1 MKLTLK
7 KLIFATVAIIL
18 LDIAYIWIRDNY
30 GITKWI
36 SPKTLEFW
44 SKDLA
49 LVIAWGIYLVG
60 KIKKEKAD

>member
-7 KLIFATVAIIL
+7 KLIFATFVFVL

-30 GITKWI
+30 GIREWI
-36 SPKTLEFW
+36 SPQTIKFW
-44 SKDLA
+44 SKELA
-49 LVIAWGIYLVG
+49 LVIAWAMYLVG

>member
-30 GITKWI
+30 GITEWI

-49 LVIAWGIYLVG
+49 LVIAWWIFLVG
-60 KIKKEKAD
+60 KIQKEKIE